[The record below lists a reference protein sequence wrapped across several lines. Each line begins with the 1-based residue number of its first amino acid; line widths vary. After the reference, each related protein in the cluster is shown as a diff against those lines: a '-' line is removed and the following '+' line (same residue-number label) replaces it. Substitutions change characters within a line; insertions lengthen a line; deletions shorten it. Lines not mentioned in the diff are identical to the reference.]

1 MEDRRTAIVKHIF
14 DILVREGFR
23 VSDPTLGGSPSFD
36 IIAKRENL
44 KLVLKILQNIDTLRN
59 SSASEMI
66 RISKLTYAT
75 PLVIGEKAGGGP
87 LERGVVYYR
96 HKVPILSPD
105 SFCDYIEGEEPF
117 ISSGPGGYYAS
128 INGRRLQEKRVQ
140 MGFSIGYL
148 SKKIG
153 TSRRSISL
161 YESGSAVTI
170 DIFLKLEEVL
180 DEDLGKPIN
189 LSEVSRFLE
198 MPIEES
204 VLESEFVQEVLNL
217 MVGQGLDLH
226 PVRKSPFDAIM
237 NAPVEE
243 FSLIGLLE
251 TLSNKINRIIAM
263 RNISEIFE
271 NEAFIISKMN
281 TEKRLLEG
289 CPVIKLSELRKMEDS
304 EDLKLLI
311 EKRKS
316 A

>member
-14 DILVREGFR
+14 DILIREGFK
-23 VSDPTLGGSPSFD
+23 VSDPSLGSSPSFD
-36 IIAKRENL
+36 IIARREDL
-44 KLVLKILQNIDTLRN
+44 KLVIKILQNIDTLR
-59 SSASEMI
+59 STSAAEMI
-66 RISKLTYAT
+66 RISKLTYAI
-75 PLVIGEKAGGGP
+75 PLVVGEKAGGGP
-87 LERGVVYYR
+87 LERGVVYFR

-105 SFCDYIEGEEPF
+105 SFYDYVGGEQPF

-128 INGRRLQEKRVQ
+128 INGKKLQERRMQ

-180 DEDLGKPIN
+180 DEDLGKSID
-189 LSEVSRFLE
+189 LIEVSKFLE
-198 MPIEES
+198 MPMEDS
-204 VLESEFVQEVLNL
+204 VCDSEFLKEVLDL
-217 MVGQGLDLH
+217 MVSQGFDMH
-226 PVRKSPFDAIM
+226 PVKKSPFDAIM
-237 NAPVEE
+237 NVPVEE

-251 TLSNKINRIIAM
+251 TLTNRINRISAM

-271 NEAFIISKMN
+271 NESFIISKMN
-281 TEKRLLEG
+281 TEKELLGG
-289 CPVIKLSELRKMEDS
+289 CPVIRLSELRKMDDS
-304 EDLKLLI
+304 EDLKILI

>member
-1 MEDRRTAIVKHIF
+1 MEDRRAAIVKHIF

-23 VSDPTLGGSPSFD
+23 VSDPALGGSPSFD
-36 IIAKRENL
+36 IIAKREEL
-44 KLVLKILQNIDTLRN
+44 KFVIKILQNIDTLRS
-59 SSASEMI
+59 SSAAEMI
-66 RISKLTYAT
+66 RISKLTYAI
-75 PLVIGEKAGGGP
+75 PLVVGEKAGGGL
-87 LERGVVYYR
+87 LERGVIYYR

-105 SFCDYIEGEEPF
+105 TFYDYIGGELPF

-128 INGRRLQEKRVQ
+128 MDGKKLQQRRIE

-180 DEDLGKPIN
+180 DEDLGKTID
-189 LSEVSRFLE
+189 LYEVSKFLE
-198 MPIEES
+198 MPIEDS
-204 VLESEFVQEVLNL
+204 ALESEFLKEVLGL
-217 MVGQGLDLH
+217 MVGQGFDMH
-226 PVRKSPFDAIM
+226 PVRRSPFDAIM
-237 NAPVEE
+237 NVPVEE

-251 TLSNKINRIIAM
+251 TLSNRMNRISAM

-271 NEAFIISKMN
+271 NESFIISRMN
-281 TEKRLLEG
+281 TEKEHIEG
-289 CPVIKLSELRKMEDS
+289 CPVIKLSELRKMDDR
-304 EDLKLLI
+304 EDLKILI
-311 EKRKS
+311 ERRKT